1 MIAYINMH
9 SNRLQLILRT
19 VAYSYDSADSS
30 FLSKKRILFL
40 GVISRE
46 GNLKEWVQEEREG
59 QHFSNFSF
67 MGGKGVDFYF
77 RKYGSPFKAVWTQTR
92 GPWISPHGESAG
104 VRASSSSILD

>member
-1 MIAYINMH
+1 MTRQIQVFSLKGLFFLA
-9 SNRLQLILRT
+9 
-19 VAYSYDSADSS
+19 S
-30 FLSKKRILFL
+30 FLGRA
-40 GVISRE
+40 
-46 GNLKEWVQEEREG
+46 LKEWVREEREG

-77 RKYGSPFKAVWTQTR
+77 RKYGSPFKAVLTQTR